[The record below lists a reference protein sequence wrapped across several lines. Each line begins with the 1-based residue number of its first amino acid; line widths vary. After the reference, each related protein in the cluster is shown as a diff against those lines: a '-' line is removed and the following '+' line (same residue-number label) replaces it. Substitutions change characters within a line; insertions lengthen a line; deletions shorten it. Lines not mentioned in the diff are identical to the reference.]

1 VRIRNPQSNSPQ
13 SAIRNPKSNSPQSA
27 ESLDPVLSLRPAS
40 GDASYRINSAE
51 GYVTNWY
58 QPADKPDILHLN
70 ACQYGESELAESDY
84 FDWYYED
91 NPAGR
96 PVLPVARETT
106 GGQIVGFLWY
116 IPVRLRY
123 FGTSVLAFLGANAL
137 VHPDYRGRNIY
148 VTLQAMAVEECIR
161 RGATLLYAFGGPASI
176 KGAKAV
182 GFEAINMPLLV
193 KPFEIE
199 PLAQVRGFGPALRVA
214 LSLGWRLAEATV
226 WRPQYH
232 IASRAAFHSR
242 QLEGLSKGN
251 VTLHWEA
258 GFDESFDRFWQQVAD
273 KYPIAVVRDRV
284 FLTWRFRSV
293 PFRQYEILAARACPE
308 PFDPSTLRRGSGQAG
323 LRTSFAQD
331 ELCRRD
337 GTELIGYALLRC
349 AEIHGVRAGLIMD
362 LLVEPTARGEEA
374 GLLLLAAATRRF
386 REAGM
391 WMAASLMLGHTQEV
405 ALLRRAGY
413 VPCPRGLAP
422 RPYLLAIRGC
432 SAQAPPGQMAG
443 QSHHWFVT
451 MANHDGL

>member
-1 VRIRNPQSNSPQ
+1 MTSPLSSEQ
-13 SAIRNPKSNSPQSA
+13 ILPHDVVAQPGEKRLTRTVEP
-27 ESLDPVLSLRPAS
+27 LDPVLSE
-40 GDASYRINSAE
+40 AE
-51 GYVTNWY
+51 GYVTSWC
-58 QPADKPDILHLN
+58 QPADKRDILHLN
-70 ACQYGESELAESDY
+70 AWQYGESELAESDY
-84 FDWYYED
+84 FDWLYED

-106 GGQIVGFLWY
+106 SGQIVGFLWY

-137 VHPDYRGRNIY
+137 VHPDYRRCNIY
-148 VTLQAMAVEECIR
+148 VTLQAMGVEECIR

-193 KPFEIE
+193 KPFDMNQ
-199 PLAQVRGFGPALRVA
+199 LAQARGFGPAQRVA

-226 WRPQYH
+226 WRPRS
-232 IASRAAFHSR
+232 A
-242 QLEGLSKGN
+242 KGH
-251 VTLHWEA
+251 VTLEMV
-258 GFDESFDRFWQQVAD
+258 GQVGNLSFDESFDRFWQRVAD
-273 KYPIAVVRDRV
+273 KYPIAAVRDRV
-284 FLTWRFRSV
+284 FLTWRFCSA
-293 PFRQYEILAARACPE
+293 PFRQYEILAA
-308 PFDPSTLRRGSGQAG
+308 
-323 LRTSFAQD
+323 
-331 ELCRRD
+331 RD

-349 AEIHGVRAGLIMD
+349 AEIQGVQAGLIMD

-391 WMAASLMLGHTQEV
+391 WMAASLMLGHTQEH

-413 VPCPRGLAP
+413 VPCPRWLAP

-432 SAQAPPGQMAG
+432 SAQAPLGQMAG